1 MIYAGA
7 LTYKKNRY
15 LYSLSD
21 VMSKWQFE
29 LYGGGFEENKIAD
42 KTLFKFKG
50 FMPSDQLIEQ
60 VSAHFG
66 LIWEGDSIHTC
77 SGDFGIYLK
86 INNPHKVSLYIRCNL
101 PIIIWKEAALA
112 SFVAENKIG
121 VCIDSMEM
129 DGSIESNSSNESYD
143 EMVRNIKKINQKIAS
158 GYYCRRAVENAESL
172 LQLT

>member
-1 MIYAGA
+1 
-7 LTYKKNRY
+7 
-15 LYSLSD
+15 
-21 VMSKWQFE
+21 MSKWQFE
-29 LYGGGFEENKIAD
+29 LYGKRFEEDKIKD

-50 FMPSDQLIEQ
+50 FVPSDQLIEQ

-77 SGDFGIYLK
+77 SGDFGIYLRV
-86 INNPHKVSLYIRCNL
+86 NNPHKVSLYIRCNL

-121 VCIDSMEM
+121 VCIDSLEEL
-129 DGSIESNSSNESYD
+129 DSILSSISAESYN
-143 EMVRNIKKINQKIAS
+143 EMVRNIKEINKKIAS
-158 GYYCRRAVENAESL
+158 GYYCKRAVENAESL